1 MKERQ
6 MSHIMSHYFAPRGR
20 ARMYAL
26 GMQLAQQYLSPSD
39 KLIGIIGEAG
49 SGKSKM

>member
-20 ARMYAL
+20 GRMYAL
-26 GMQLAQQYLSPSD
+26 GMQLAQLYLSPSD
-39 KLIGIIGEAG
+39 KLHVPTKYPARFP
-49 SGKSKM
+49 M